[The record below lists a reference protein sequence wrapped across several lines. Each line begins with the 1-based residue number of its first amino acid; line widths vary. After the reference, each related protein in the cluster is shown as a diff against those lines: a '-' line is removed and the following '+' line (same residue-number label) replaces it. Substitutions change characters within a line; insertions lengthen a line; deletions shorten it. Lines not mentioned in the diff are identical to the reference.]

1 MSSNFTLAVCSEMVF
16 LDLPHIERVKK
27 IHSLGFA
34 VEIWDWTQK
43 DIAALAATGA
53 KFTSMTGY
61 ITGRLGDK
69 EGAAELLE
77 TAEQS
82 IPIAHAL
89 GNPSL
94 NLHGT
99 GLDNKGLPA
108 QPCFDVTAEMWEQ
121 AEVTLNQIADL
132 GAANGVTFV
141 LENLNLLVDHPNTP
155 FALAKD
161 VIKLVKSVNKPNL
174 KMNFDIYHAQIG
186 EGNLIELLREALPII
201 GEVQVADVPGRKE
214 PGTGEINYPM
224 IAKALREMN
233 YSGVVGL
240 EAWAGGDSETALT
253 RFKEAFAGV

>member
-1 MSSNFTLAVCSEMVF
+1 MSSKFTLAVCSEMVF

-27 IHSLGFA
+27 IHELGFA

-43 DIAALAATGA
+43 DIPALAATGA

-61 ITGRLGDK
+61 ISGRLGDK
-69 EGAAELLE
+69 EGAAELLR

-82 IPIAHAL
+82 IAVAHAL

-99 GLDNKGLPA
+99 GLDSKGLPA
-108 QPCFDVTAEMWEQ
+108 QPCFDVTPEMWNE
-121 AEVTLNQIADL
+121 AEITLNQIADL

-155 FALAKD
+155 FGLARD

-186 EGNLIELLREALPII
+186 EGNLIELLRDALPII
-201 GEVQVADVPGRKE
+201 GEIQVADVPGRKE

-224 IAKALREMN
+224 IAKALRAMN
-233 YSGVVGL
+233 YTGVIGM
-240 EAWAGGDSETALT
+240 EAWASGDSEVALASF
-253 RFKEAFAGV
+253 REAFN